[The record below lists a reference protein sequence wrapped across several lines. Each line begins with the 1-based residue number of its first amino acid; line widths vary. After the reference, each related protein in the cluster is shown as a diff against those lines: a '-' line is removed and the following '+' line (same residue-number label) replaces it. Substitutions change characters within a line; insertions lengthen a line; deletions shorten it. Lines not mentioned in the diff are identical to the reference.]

1 MTTIYVTG
9 HRNPDTDSIASALG
23 YAELM
28 QRLNPDDRYLPARL
42 GEVNAQTRWALER
55 SGAEAP
61 ELLPHIMLRARD
73 VMRPDCPRARHD
85 ASLRDVGITMARGD
99 LDMVPIVDD
108 AGVLIGMMTARDL
121 ARRYIKESDEPSSFV
136 DRPVSADLIVEVL
149 KGELLARPARTLNGR
164 LWAVTVR
171 VESMGK
177 TMGENDIAVIG
188 DRPDAQRR
196 AVEIGVA
203 LLVTTYGQRPDE
215 EVLELARRS
224 GTGVVVSPLDSY
236 VTGRLVSLSVPAG
249 VAMSRDPL
257 TTQPDDLVTDITDKI
272 KDVHYGAAVVVDDA
286 GVPVGVVTR
295 AELVSP
301 EPRHVLLVDH
311 AEQAQ
316 SVPGV
321 GQAHIVEILDH
332 HHIGSIETK
341 FPVRAIFD
349 PVGSTATLV
358 VERFR
363 AAGREPRQ
371 PTALMLL
378 AAILSDTVILSSP
391 TTTARDRQV
400 VEYLEELLELDARAF
415 GLEMFE
421 ASSDVGDVPAA
432 EIVERDVKEYE
443 VPAGRRLRIAQ
454 IETVGRGLVGR
465 RSELLEAMEE
475 SRRRAG
481 DTLFALMLTDIVG
494 KGTELLVAGDRGPV
508 ERAFGTAFADGA
520 LELPGVMSR
529 KKQVAP
535 KLLAAMQ

>member
-1 MTTIYVTG
+1 VTTIYVTG

-257 TTQPDDLVTDITDKI
+257 TTQPDDLVSDITDKI

-391 TTTARDRQV
+391 TSTARDRQV

-494 KGTELLVAGDRGPV
+494 KGTELLVAGDRAPV
-508 ERAFGTAFADGA
+508 ERAFGTAFDNGA
-520 LELPGVMSR
+520 LDLPGVMSR

-535 KLLAAMQ
+535 KLLAALQ

>member
-257 TTQPDDLVTDITDKI
+257 TTQPDDLVSDITDKI

-494 KGTELLVAGDRGPV
+494 KGTELLVAGDRAPV
-508 ERAFGTAFADGA
+508 ERAFGTAFDNGA
-520 LELPGVMSR
+520 LDLPGVMSR

-535 KLLAAMQ
+535 KLLAALQ